1 MCQFYLASKS
11 PRRSQILK
19 DIGYTRFEV
28 LSDNT
33 PATAFAGDEV
43 REEGEAPI
51 NYVTRIVQEKIERA
65 AKRIKAENLKK
76 LPILAADTI
85 VIPGEDIFGKEIL
98 GKPANRD
105 EERQF
110 LRRLSGKTHIVLT
123 AALLTRKEKEFARA
137 LSVSFVTFKQL
148 SEKEIEWYSATE
160 EPYDKA
166 GGYAIQGLAA
176 PFIEKIEGSY
186 TGIMGLAAYETAAIL
201 ESFGIYRDNF
211 SPEKNEP
218 VEST

>member
-1 MCQFYLASKS
+1 M
-11 PRRSQILK
+11 
-19 DIGYTRFEV
+19 GYTKFEV

-43 REEGEAPI
+43 RRDGEAPI
-51 NYVTRIVQEKIERA
+51 NYATRIVQEKIERA
-65 AKRIKAENLKK
+65 IKRIEAENLKR
-76 LPILAADTI
+76 LPVLAADTV

-98 GKPANRD
+98 GKPANR
-105 EERQF
+105 EKERQF

-123 AALLTRKEKEFARA
+123 AALLSCKEKEFMRA
-137 LSVSFVTFKQL
+137 LSVSFVTFKTL
-148 SEKEIEWYSATE
+148 SEKEIEWYSLTE

-201 ESFGIYRDNF
+201 EASGIYRDNF
-211 SPEKNEP
+211 SPDIN
-218 VEST
+218 